1 MTFMLQKNMISGIVL
16 TKESGIKEILRLFRV
31 GKRKNQWNKLH
42 PDSDTIPMNEFNFE
56 NVPLLILAEGIG
68 LSQKLHF
75 YCATSFIHS

>member
-1 MTFMLQKNMISGIVL
+1 MISGIVL

-42 PDSDTIPMNEFNFE
+42 LDSDTIPMNEFNFE
-56 NVPLLILAEGIG
+56 NVPLLILAEGIS